1 MQAYRPRLVDAEL
14 QFRLE
19 AKGAVLV
26 EGSKWCGKTTTALQQ
41 AGSVLRVDDSA
52 QLDQYRS
59 LAQLNPA
66 RLLQGQTPRLLDEW
80 QVLPQLW
87 DAARREVDQRG
98 ETGQFIFTGSAVP
111 PDTSQIVH
119 SGTGRFAWLRMRTM
133 RSVDLVAAAMSSLPS
148 PAVLP
153 PTVTPSRLSALS
165 VYRTGLASNS
175 RYLSLSEALRASNL
189 GSTSGAS
196 LAR

>member
-1 MQAYRPRLVDAEL
+1 MLVFDFAGVLFMQAYRPRLVDAEL
-14 QFRLE
+14 QFCLE

-41 AGSVLRVDDSA
+41 AGSVLRVDGSA

-119 SGTGRFAWLRMRTM
+119 SGTGRFAWLRMPPY
-133 RSVDLVAAAMSSLPS
+133 DPS
-148 PAVLP
+148 I
-153 PTVTPSRLSALS
+153 LSQQP
-165 VYRTGLASNS
+165 
-175 RYLSLSEALRASNL
+175 
-189 GSTSGAS
+189 
-196 LAR
+196 